1 MKKNKVLR
9 TIGISIVSFIALLI
23 IAIVIVLWLIVT
35 PERITPILKKQTNK
49 FILCPT
55 NFKEVDVTF
64 LALFLISVSKLKI

>member
-35 PERITPILKKQTNK
+35 PERITPILKTN
-49 FILCPT
+49 
-55 NFKEVDVTF
+55 E
-64 LALFLISVSKLKI
+64 